1 MSAAGAVGEPFRRHW
16 DWRTRLSVAL
26 GGWLMATLLRLL
38 YLTLRV
44 TCVDPSDALGRHARG
59 ERMVV
64 AFWHDAVAL
73 MPLLPHRLGWPGRVN
88 VLLSW
93 HKDAEIAGRAMRRLG
108 IGAVRGSS
116 TRGFVGGWR
125 GLLGAHARGEDVA
138 IVPDGPRGPRH
149 KAKDGVVH
157 LAHATGAPIVA
168 FGAAA
173 WPARR
178 LGSWDRMQLPR
189 PFARVAI
196 VISEPLVVA
205 RGDAVGLDEARTT
218 VEAMLAQVNA
228 AAAASVGAPT

>member
-1 MSAAGAVGEPFRRHW
+1 
-16 DWRTRLSVAL
+16 L
-26 GGWLMATLLRLL
+26 ATVLRLL
-38 YLTLRV
+38 YRTLRV

-64 AFWHDAVAL
+64 AFWHDAVML
-73 MPLLPHRLGWPGRVN
+73 MPLVPRRLGWPGRVN

-93 HKDAEIAGRAMRRLG
+93 HRDAEIAGRAMRRLG

-125 GLLGAHARGEDVA
+125 GLLGAYARGEDVA

-149 KAKDGVVH
+149 QAKDGVVH
-157 LAHATGAPIVA
+157 LAHATGTPIIA

-189 PFARVAI
+189 PFGRVAF

-205 RGDAVGLDEARTT
+205 QGDDAGFAAARAA
-218 VEAMLAQVNA
+218 VEATLARVNA
-228 AAAASVGAPT
+228 AAAATVGAPA